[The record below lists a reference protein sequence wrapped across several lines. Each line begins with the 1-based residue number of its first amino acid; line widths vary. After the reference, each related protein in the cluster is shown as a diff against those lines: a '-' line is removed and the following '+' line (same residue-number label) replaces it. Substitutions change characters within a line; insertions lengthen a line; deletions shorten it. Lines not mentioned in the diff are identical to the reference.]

1 MSTWVPR
8 QDEVGIW
15 SVEPARKE
23 SDMSANRFSRVV
35 ALVVGIVLLTA
46 SCTRDGGGD
55 GDENGDRAQGETA
68 QQPTTE
74 SLLQTITER
83 GILRCGV
90 NNTVPG
96 FGFETAEGQIE
107 GFDIDFCRAISA
119 ALFGTDSPEEGTHYE
134 LIPIDADAR
143 FNALRAGE
151 FDVLI
156 RNTTWTSSRDG
167 AEGVS
172 FAHPNFY
179 DGQAML
185 VPAENFA
192 SIEDLDG
199 ANICVTTGTTTE
211 LNLADY
217 FAARDI
223 TFEPVVLEDYEV
235 IFESF
240 RQERC
245 DAVTGDRSA
254 LAGLLPLWEEDVP
267 NLAILEDVISKEP
280 LAPGVLDGDA
290 AWFDVVNM
298 VVNGIILAEELGV
311 SSANVD
317 QEIESPSDPFIGAL
331 LGVPVAEGEELG
343 LGFDPGIGVEPTF
356 MQNVLRA
363 VGNYA
368 DIFDR
373 HLAPLGHERGIN
385 ALWTDGGIQYAIPFR

>member
-1 MSTWVPR
+1 
-8 QDEVGIW
+8 
-15 SVEPARKE
+15 
-23 SDMSANRFSRVV
+23 
-35 ALVVGIVLLTA
+35 VLQA
-46 SCTRDGGGD
+46 V
-55 GDENGDRAQGETA
+55 
-68 QQPTTE
+68 
-74 SLLQTITER
+74 TER

-107 GFDIDFCRAISA
+107 GFDIDFCKAISA
-119 ALFGTDSPEEGTHYE
+119 AVFGTDSPEEGTHYE
-134 LIPIDADAR
+134 LIPVDADAR

-151 FDVLI
+151 FDVLV

-185 VPAENFA
+185 VPSNDFA
-192 SIEDLDG
+192 SIKDLDG

-254 LAGLLPLWEEDVP
+254 LAGLLPLWEEEVP

-290 AWFDVVNM
+290 EWFDVVNM

-311 SSANVD
+311 TNANVD
-317 QEIESPSDPFIGAL
+317 QEIEGPSDPFIGAL
-331 LGVPVAEGEELG
+331 LGVPVTEGEELG

-368 DIFDR
+368 DIFER

>member
-1 MSTWVPR
+1 MSKHPFGRVAALLL
-8 QDEVGIW
+8 GIL
-15 SVEPARKE
+15 
-23 SDMSANRFSRVV
+23 
-35 ALVVGIVLLTA
+35 LVTTA
-46 SCTRDGGGD
+46 CTRDGDAGGED
-55 GDENGDRAQGETA
+55 GDRAQGGTGPA
-68 QQPTTE
+68 QQPDAE
-74 SLLQTITER
+74 STLQAVVDR
-83 GILRCGV
+83 GIVRCGV

-96 FGFETAEGQIE
+96 FGFETAEGEIE
-107 GFDIDFCRAISA
+107 GFDIDFCKAIAA
-119 ALFGTDSPEEGTHYE
+119 ALFATDDPQEGTHFE
-134 LIPIDADAR
+134 LIPVDADAR

-151 FDVLI
+151 FDVLV

-179 DGQAML
+179 DGQAIL
-185 VPAENFA
+185 ASGDNFA

-199 ANICVTTGTTTE
+199 ADICVTSGTTTE

-217 FAARDI
+217 FASRDLG
-223 TFEPVVLEDYEV
+223 FEPVVLEDYEV
-235 IFESF
+235 IFEAF
-240 RQERC
+240 RQGRC

-267 NLAILEDVISKEP
+267 NLTIFEDVISKEP
-280 LAPGVLDGDA
+280 LAPGVLDGDDE
-290 AWFDVVNM
+290 WFDVVNM

-311 SSANVD
+311 SQDTVD
-317 QEIESPSDPFIGAL
+317 EEAGSPSDPFIGAL

-343 LGFDPGIGVEPTF
+343 LGFDPGIGIDPTF

>member
-1 MSTWVPR
+1 MRTHRFGRIVA
-8 QDEVGIW
+8 VLLGI
-15 SVEPARKE
+15 V
-23 SDMSANRFSRVV
+23 VV
-35 ALVVGIVLLTA
+35 AA
-46 SCTRDGGGD
+46 SCTR
-55 GDENGDRAQGETA
+55 GDEDEERPEETGPA
-68 QQPTTE
+68 QQAPAE
-74 SLLQTITER
+74 SLLDTIVDR
-83 GILRCGV
+83 GTLRCGV

-107 GFDIDFCRAISA
+107 GFDIDFCKAVA
-119 ALFGTDSPEEGTHYE
+119 AAVFGTDDPQEETEYE
-134 LIPIDADAR
+134 LFPVDADAR

-151 FDVLI
+151 FDVLV

-185 VPAENFA
+185 APANQFA

-199 ANICVTTGTTTE
+199 ADICVTTGTTTE

-217 FAARDI
+217 FAARDL

-235 IFESF
+235 IFEAF
-240 RQERC
+240 RAGRC

-254 LAGLLPLWEEDVP
+254 LQGLLPLWEEDVP
-267 NLAILEDVISKEP
+267 KLTIFEDVISKEP
-280 LAPGVLDGDA
+280 LAPGVLDGDPR
-290 AWFDVVNM
+290 WFDVVNM

-311 SSANVD
+311 SIDNVD
-317 QEIESPSDPFIGAL
+317 QEAQNPSDPFIGAL

-343 LGFDPGIGVEPTF
+343 VGFDPGLGIEPTF
-356 MQNVLRA
+356 MQNVLAA

-373 HLAPLGHERGIN
+373 HLTPLGHERGIN

>member
-1 MSTWVPR
+1 M
-8 QDEVGIW
+8 
-15 SVEPARKE
+15 VEGTARKE
-23 SDMSANRFSRVV
+23 GDMGIHRFGRVV
-35 ALVVGIVLLTA
+35 ALVLGLVLLTA
-46 SCTRDGGGD
+46 SCTRGDDGE
-55 GDENGDRAQGETA
+55 ENAAPTEGQPAQEAPTA
-68 QQPTTE
+68 

-83 GILRCGV
+83 GTLRCGV

-107 GFDIDFCRAISA
+107 GFDIDFCKAFA
-119 ALFGTDSPEEGTHYE
+119 AAVFGTDSPEEGTHYE
-134 LIPIDADAR
+134 LIPVDADAR

-151 FDVLI
+151 FDVLV

-179 DGQAML
+179 DGQAIL
-185 VPAENFA
+185 APANDFA
-192 SIEDLDG
+192 SLEDLDG

-217 FAARDI
+217 FAAQDL

-235 IFESF
+235 IFEAF
-240 RQERC
+240 RQNRC

-254 LAGLLPLWEEDVP
+254 LQGLLPLWEEDVP
-267 NLAILEDVISKEP
+267 NLTIFEDVISKEP
-280 LAPGVLDGDA
+280 LAPGVLDGDDE
-290 AWFDVVNM
+290 WFDVVNM

-311 SSANVD
+311 SGQNVD
-317 QEIESPSDPFIGAL
+317 QEIQSPSDPFVGAL
-331 LGVPVAEGEELG
+331 LGVPVQEGEELG
-343 LGFDPGIGVEPTF
+343 LGFDPGIGIDAIF
-356 MQNVLRA
+356 MQSVLGA

-368 DIFDR
+368 DIFER
-373 HLAPLGHERGIN
+373 HLTPLGHERGIN